1 VRRKPNVQKLNVI
14 KPLAQK
20 LSAKKLLARRKL
32 NAQKLKVAARKQNV
46 QKRSAIKLLVR
57 KKLIAQ
63 TLKAAAKRKLNAQR
77 QNKAIGKRIRNKG
90 SKTSL
95 FFVIT
100 ISHLRGHPTLE
111 ASVKK
116 CSLWQNK

>member
-20 LSAKKLLARRKL
+20 LSATKLLARRKL
-32 NAQKLKVAARKQNV
+32 NV

-90 SKTSL
+90 AKTSL